1 LIGKKDGSRDT
12 GQKYQPRPKDG
23 QEKNQQGNPGSN
35 FSNGWRKPLGSSTNL
50 NSRSLSMIINIRLI
64 AGISTSFI
72 QKLNVSDM
80 CQQKWIQL
88 D

>member
-1 LIGKKDGSRDT
+1 LAKKTVQETLDKNIN
-12 GQKYQPRPKDG
+12 QEQKDG

-50 NSRSLSMIINIRLI
+50 NSRSLSMIINIRLR